1 LTGSEPEEEELA
13 RQVSGEYNTLRVYIY
28 MLKTGRSSSGGVQRA
43 LGFSSPTLAVHHL
56 DKLTKLGLVD
66 EQYDGTFVVQSK
78 SFGILK
84 LYVRTGRWILPRTV
98 FFVSI
103 FATMVSG
110 FLVLSLTQSEPF
122 FFWVALMISLGG
134 LFYSIFETH
143 RFYRALPPA

>member
-1 LTGSEPEEEELA
+1 MTGSEPEEEELA